1 MSLTWARVRFRVCVR
16 IRVGISVEVRV
27 WVGVCGFVPSAF
39 VL

>member
-1 MSLTWARVRFRVCVR
+1 MSLTWVRVRFRVCVR